1 MEEVRKV
8 DFDLFM
14 EKYGYKILLGIVAV
28 VIIGLFAI
36 PALGIARLIRTYG
49 LEVGLMFLIVAAA
62 YGFIVWRRSSEAYA
76 EAHGKYFYDD
86 KWYKRK

>member
-1 MEEVRKV
+1 M

-14 EKYGYKILLGIVAV
+14 EKYGYKILLGIVAA

-62 YGFIVWRRSSEAYA
+62 YGFIVWRRSAEAYA
-76 EAHGKYFYDD
+76 KAHGKYFYDD
-86 KWYKRK
+86 KWYKKR